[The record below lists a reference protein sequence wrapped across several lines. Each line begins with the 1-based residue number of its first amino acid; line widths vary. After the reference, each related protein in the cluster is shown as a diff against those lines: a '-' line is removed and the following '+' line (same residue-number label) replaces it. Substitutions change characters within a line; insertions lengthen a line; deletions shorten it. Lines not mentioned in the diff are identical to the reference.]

1 MDKIRIFIYI
11 PRYNMICNHAV
22 IKMKTI
28 YHIFANISR
37 EDSGNIAVLHIKDI
51 A

>member
-1 MDKIRIFIYI
+1 MDKIGIFIYI
-11 PRYNMICNHAV
+11 PRYNMICDHAV

-28 YHIFANISR
+28 YHILANISR
-37 EDSGNIAVLHIKDI
+37 ENSGNIAVLHIKDI